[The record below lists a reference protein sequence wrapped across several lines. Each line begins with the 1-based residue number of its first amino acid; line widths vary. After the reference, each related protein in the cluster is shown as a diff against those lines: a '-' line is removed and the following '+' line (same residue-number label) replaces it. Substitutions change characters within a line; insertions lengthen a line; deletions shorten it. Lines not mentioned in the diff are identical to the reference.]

1 MVDNKHHRRRRQ
13 RDLRTQLEK
22 RYRELASQVKGTIRE
37 ARADGATTRAAIPLT
52 AESDADV
59 DAHVHGD
66 IDLTI
71 AQLKGDLLGRVAA
84 ALARLD
90 EGRYGFCSECGH
102 EIPEARLQA
111 LPFAVRCRACETTR
125 EDAAR
130 VKPASNRERILRAM
144 S

>member
-1 MVDNKHHRRRRQ
+1 MVDTKRHRRRRQ
-13 RDLRTQLEK
+13 RDLRSLLEK
-22 RYRELASQVKGTIRE
+22 RYRELASQVRGKIRE
-37 ARADGATTRAAIPLT
+37 ARADGATARAAAPLT

-90 EGRYGFCSECGH
+90 EGRYGLCSECGH

-111 LPFAVRCRACETTR
+111 LPFAVRCRGCETTR
-125 EDAAR
+125 EEAAR
-130 VKPASNRERILRAM
+130 VKPPSNRERILRAI